1 MALTMAAT
9 PLGNPLDASP
19 RLKDAI
25 VDAEIIA
32 AEDSR
37 RFHRLCADIGVT
49 FTGKV
54 ISFFD
59 GNETERS
66 EEILQY
72 LRSGKN
78 VLVVVE
84 MNTRVQFFQ
93 LQMED
98 LFFLWLLHL
107 MMEMFLE
114 IMEVKMLGL

>member
-25 VDAEIIA
+25 SSAEIIA

-37 RFHRLCADIGVT
+37 RFHRLCSDIGVT

-59 GNETERS
+59 
-66 EEILQY
+66 
-72 LRSGKN
+72 
-78 VLVVVE
+78 
-84 MNTRVQFFQ
+84 
-93 LQMED
+93 
-98 LFFLWLLHL
+98 
-107 MMEMFLE
+107 
-114 IMEVKMLGL
+114 